1 MLSFFLW
8 NQGRDLNW
16 SEYFND
22 EILTLKQIHLAHS
35 AVNESANPRNS
46 MRQSSP
52 LFALAESSGK
62 SSSSLSKLASSNS
75 KSRLKSKWKK
85 WEIFNRINRIIVFIY
100 LLFKPTCPPKNP
112 SKKIFTTELDSR
124 NHTNIFK
131 NLFFCSFIQV
141 LVKKSPSSSVCY
153 KFLFNFHTF

>member
-1 MLSFFLW
+1 MFKFNKNIHCSVVVAFFEIKEEKILI
-8 NQGRDLNW
+8 
-16 SEYFND
+16 EATKD

-62 SSSSLSKLASSNS
+62 SPSSLSKLASSNS

-85 WEIFNRINRIIVFIY
+85 W
-100 LLFKPTCPPKNP
+100 KN
-112 SKKIFTTELDSR
+112 I
-124 NHTNIFK
+124 
-131 NLFFCSFIQV
+131 
-141 LVKKSPSSSVCY
+141 
-153 KFLFNFHTF
+153 